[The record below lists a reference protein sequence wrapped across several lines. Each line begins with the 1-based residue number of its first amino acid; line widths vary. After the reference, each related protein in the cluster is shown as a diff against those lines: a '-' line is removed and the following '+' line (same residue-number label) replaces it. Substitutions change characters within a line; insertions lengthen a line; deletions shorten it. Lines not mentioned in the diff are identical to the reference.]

1 MTNAN
6 PKIIITAS
14 DQTKSAFDSV
24 SRSLSTLSVKAQAV
38 SATFKGFG
46 GLLGAALSFSLLG
59 MAKNLAE
66 AGDKLQKLSVKTG
79 IAVEDLS
86 KLDYAAS
93 LSDLSME
100 DLGAA
105 LTKLNRVMGDAA
117 NGSKEATDALARF
130 GVAPDSGQTALEV
143 FKQIADRVKA
153 TGDETR
159 VASALNDVLG
169 KSFANLIPLLK
180 GGSDGI
186 KSAGDELA
194 KFGGVMTGDL
204 AKASE
209 DFNDNMTKIGKAI
222 DGLKISLLG
231 GVVKG
236 LRDVT
241 NEMLE
246 GTIAAGGFFAALNAG
261 ATLNPFK
268 NTSENLKSVRAEL
281 AEMERVAKEEGYMD
295 AERYKRKKNQLAL
308 LKLEQQRQALAGAEN
323 YGNEGIGSR
332 VKQAEILDTPQKA
345 KAAKAGRA
353 KKDDPYTDLLT
364 PAAEAY
370 ARAIESLN
378 KNLLDAEKS
387 TLKLDDAESMLY
399 DLMRSAVWKDMPE
412 PWKDLVTAQVEAA
425 SAAIKTAEKTKELND
440 LIAATPTAKLEEM
453 RGKMMLLAEAF
464 DEGKISAEVFS
475 EAAQTAL
482 GTLSDTAKEATDDLS
497 EFAVQAARNMQ
508 DAMAEFLFEP
518 FKDGVDGMLKSF
530 GTMVQ
535 KLIANAVAADLA
547 KRLFGKAGG
556 GEGDG
561 LLGAGL
567 DWLGGLFKNAD
578 GGVYASPGL
587 SSYSGS
593 IVSHPTLFKF
603 ANGIGMMG
611 EAGAEAILPLKRGA
625 DGKLG
630 VSAGGG
636 GHTVNVYVTGTNAQ
650 DVRRA
655 AGQGAREGLAAL
667 AGAQRYR

>member
-1 MTNAN
+1 MATTNN

-14 DQTKSAFDSV
+14 DQTKSAFDSA
-24 SRSLSTLSVKAQAV
+24 SRSLTTLSTKAQAV
-38 SATFKGFG
+38 SASFKGLALVG
-46 GLLGAALSFSLLG
+46 AGLAFAG
-59 MAKNLAE
+59 MVKNLAE

-105 LTKLNRVMGDAA
+105 LVKLNRVMGDAA
-117 NGSKEATDALARF
+117 NGSQEATDALARF
-130 GVAPDSGQTALEV
+130 GVAPDSGQSALEV

-159 VASALNDVLG
+159 IASALNDVLG

-209 DFNDNMTKIGKAI
+209 DFNDNMTKVGKAI

-236 LRDVT
+236 LRDIT
-241 NEMLE
+241 TEMLE
-246 GTIAAGGFFAALNAG
+246 GTVAAGGFFAALNAG

-281 AEMERVAKEEGYMD
+281 AEMEKVAKEEGYMD

-332 VKQAEILDTPQKA
+332 VKQAEILDTPGKP
-345 KAAKAGRA
+345 AKAGRA
-353 KKDDPYTDLLT
+353 ARAKKEDAYTDLLT

-370 ARAIESLN
+370 ARAIEALN

-399 DLMRSAVWKDMPE
+399 DLMKSSVWQDMPE
-412 PWKDLVTAQVEAA
+412 PWKELVTAKTEAA

-440 LIAATPTAKLEEM
+440 LLAATPTAKLEEM
-453 RGKMMLLAEAF
+453 RGKMLLLAEAF
-464 DEGKISAEVFS
+464 ENGKISADQVS
-475 EAAQTAL
+475 EAVQTAL
-482 GTLSDTAKEATDDLS
+482 GTLSDATKEATDDMS

-508 DAMAEFLFEP
+508 DAMAEFLFDP
-518 FKDGVDGMLKSF
+518 FKEGLDGMLKSF
-530 GTMVQ
+530 GTMIQ
-535 KLIANAVAADLA
+535 KMIANAVAADLA

-561 LLGAGL
+561 LVGAGL
-567 DWLGGLFKNAD
+567 DFLGKLFANAN
-578 GGVYASPGL
+578 GNVYASPGL

-593 IVSHPTLFKF
+593 IVSRPTIFPF
-603 ANGIGMMG
+603 ASGIGLMG
-611 EAGAEAILPLKRGA
+611 EAGAEAILPLKRGS

-636 GHTVNVYVTGTNAQ
+636 HTINVYVNGTNAP

-655 AGQGAREGLAAL
+655 AGQGAREAMAL
-667 AGAQRYR
+667 ISGAQRYS

>member
-1 MTNAN
+1 MATTNN
-6 PKIIITAS
+6 PKIVITAS
-14 DQTKSAFDSV
+14 DQTRAAFDSA
-24 SRSLSTLSVKAQAV
+24 SRSLSTLSTKAQAV
-38 SATFKGFG
+38 ITSFKGLALVG
-46 GLLGAALSFSLLG
+46 AGLAFAG
-59 MAKNLAE
+59 MVKNLAE

-105 LTKLNRVMGDAA
+105 LVKLNRVMGDAA
-117 NGSKEATDALARF
+117 NGSKEATEALARF
-130 GVAPDSGQTALEV
+130 GVVPNSGQTALEV

-186 KSAGDELA
+186 KQAGIELE

-209 DFNDNMTKIGKAI
+209 EFNDNMTKVGKAL

-236 LRDVT
+236 LRDIT
-241 NEMLE
+241 TEMLE
-246 GTIAAGGFFAALNAG
+246 GTVAAGGFFAALNAG
-261 ATLNPFK
+261 ATINPFK

-295 AERYKRKKNQLAL
+295 AERFRRKKNQLAL

-323 YGNEGIGSR
+323 YGNEGLGAR
-332 VKQAEILDTPQKA
+332 VKQAEILDTPGKKTKTGGGGRSPRTKA
-345 KAAKAGRA
+345 
-353 KKDDPYTDLLT
+353 DNYTDLLT

-370 ARAIESLN
+370 AKAIESLN
-378 KNLLDAEKS
+378 NSQLDAEKS
-387 TLKLDDAESMLY
+387 TQKLNDAESTLY
-399 DLMRSAVWKDMPE
+399 DIMRSSVWQDMPE
-412 PWKDLVTAQVEAA
+412 PWKELVIAQSKAA
-425 SAAIKTAEKTKELND
+425 SAAIKTAEKTKELNE
-440 LIAATPTAKLEEM
+440 LIAATPTAKLEET
-453 RGKMMLLAEAF
+453 RRKMLLLAEAF
-464 DEGKISAEVFS
+464 ETGIDGMKISADQFS

-482 GTLSDTAKEATDDLS
+482 GTLAEDAQAATDEMS
-497 EFAVQAARNMQ
+497 EFAVQAARNIQ
-508 DAMAEFLFEP
+508 DAMAEFLFDP
-518 FKDGVDGMLKSF
+518 FKDGVDGMLKNF
-530 GTMVQ
+530 GTVIQKMV
-535 KLIANAVAADLA
+535 ANAVAADLA
-547 KRLFGKAGG
+547 GRIFGKAGG
-556 GEGDG
+556 GEGSG

-567 DWLGGLFKNAD
+567 DWLSGLL
-578 GGVYASPGL
+578 P
-587 SSYSGS
+587 SYDVGTSY
-593 IVSHPTLFKF
+593 VPRDMVAMVHQ
-603 ANGIGMMG
+603 G
-611 EAGAEAILPLKRGA
+611 ERIIPAAQNK
-625 DGKLG
+625 
-630 VSAGGG
+630 GGG
-636 GHTVNVYVTGTNAQ
+636 GQNINVYVTGTNAA

-667 AGAQRYR
+667 SVAQRYR

>member
-1 MTNAN
+1 MATTNN

-14 DQTKSAFDSV
+14 DQTKSAFDSA
-24 SRSLSTLSVKAQAV
+24 SRSLTTLSTKAQAV
-38 SATFKGFG
+38 SASFKGLALVG
-46 GLLGAALSFSLLG
+46 AGLAFAG
-59 MAKNLAE
+59 MVKNLAE

-105 LTKLNRVMGDAA
+105 LVKLNRVMGDAA
-117 NGSKEATDALARF
+117 NGSQEATDALARF
-130 GVAPDSGQTALEV
+130 GVAPDSGQSALEV

-159 VASALNDVLG
+159 IASALNDVLG

-209 DFNDNMTKIGKAI
+209 DFNDNMTKVGKAI

-236 LRDVT
+236 LRDIT
-241 NEMLE
+241 TEMLE
-246 GTIAAGGFFAALNAG
+246 GTVAAGGFFAALNAG

-281 AEMERVAKEEGYMD
+281 AEMEKVAKEEGYMD

-332 VKQAEILDTPQKA
+332 VKQAEILDTPGKP
-345 KAAKAGRA
+345 AKAGRA
-353 KKDDPYTDLLT
+353 ARAKKEDAYTDLLT

-370 ARAIESLN
+370 ARAIEALN

-399 DLMRSAVWKDMPE
+399 DLMKSSVWQDMPE
-412 PWKDLVTAQVEAA
+412 PWKELVTAQTEAA

-440 LIAATPTAKLEEM
+440 LLAATPTAKLEEM
-453 RGKMMLLAEAF
+453 RGKMLLLAEAF
-464 DEGKISAEVFS
+464 ENGKISADQVS

-482 GTLSDTAKEATDDLS
+482 GTLSDATKEATDDMS

-508 DAMAEFLFEP
+508 DAMAEFLFDP
-518 FKDGVDGMLKSF
+518 FKEGLDGMLKSF
-530 GTMVQ
+530 GTMIQ
-535 KLIANAVAADLA
+535 KMIANAVAADLA

-561 LLGAGL
+561 LVGAGL
-567 DWLGGLFKNAD
+567 DFLGKLFANAN
-578 GGVYASPGL
+578 GNVYASPGL

-593 IVSHPTLFKF
+593 IVSRPTIFPF
-603 ANGIGMMG
+603 ASGIGLMG
-611 EAGAEAILPLKRGA
+611 EAGAEAILPLKRGS

-636 GHTVNVYVTGTNAQ
+636 HTINVYVNGTNAP

-655 AGQGAREGLAAL
+655 AGQGAREAMAL
-667 AGAQRYR
+667 ISGAQRYS

>member
-1 MTNAN
+1 MTTAN
-6 PKIIITAS
+6 PKIILTAS
-14 DQTKSAFDSV
+14 DQTKSAFDSA
-24 SRSLSTLSVKAQAV
+24 SRSLSTLSTKAQAV
-38 SATFKGFG
+38 STSFKG
-46 GLLGAALSFSLLG
+46 LALVGAGVAFAG
-59 MAKNLAE
+59 MVKNLAE

-186 KSAGDELA
+186 KSAADELA
-194 KFGGVMTGDL
+194 KFGGVMTGEL

-236 LRDVT
+236 LRDIT
-241 NEMLE
+241 TEMLE
-246 GTIAAGGFFAALNAG
+246 GTVAAGGFFAALNAG
-261 ATLNPFK
+261 ATINPFK

-332 VKQAEILDTPQKA
+332 VKQAEILDTPK
-345 KAAKAGRA
+345 KPDKTGRA
-353 KKDDPYTDLLT
+353 KKEDPYTDLLT

-412 PWKDLVTAQVEAA
+412 PWKELVTAQVEAA

-440 LIAATPTAKLEEM
+440 LLAATPTAKLEEM
-453 RGKMMLLAEAF
+453 RGKMLLLAEAF

-567 DWLGGLFKNAD
+567 NWLGDLFKNAA

-593 IVSHPTLFKF
+593 IVSRPTLFPF
-603 ANGIGMMG
+603 ASGVGLMG
-611 EAGAEAILPLKRGA
+611 EAGAEAILPLKRGS

-636 GHTVNVYVTGTNAQ
+636 HTFNVYVNGTNAP

-655 AGQGAREGLAAL
+655 AGQGAREGLAL
-667 AGAQRYR
+667 IDGAGRYR